1 LDLFDV
7 PGDALLVHPV
17 VESGVTSVRV
27 YFPGLNTQW
36 YDIDTYQVHY
46 GAGYETVDV
55 TIDKIPVFQRGG
67 SIVPKKERARRSS
80 SQMAN
85 DPYTIIVTLDRQVKD
100 VND

>member
-1 LDLFDV
+1 MFDV
-7 PGDALLVHPV
+7 LGDALLVHPV
-17 VESGVTSVRV
+17 VELGVTSVRV
-27 YFPGLNTQW
+27 YFPGQNTQW

-67 SIVPKKERARRSS
+67 SIVAKKERARRSS

-85 DPYTIIVTLDRQVKD
+85 DPYTLVVTLDRQV
-100 VND
+100 NE